1 MLYSLYFLL
10 YSGFKS
16 WGLVS
21 ARFVSSRLVERDKV
35 DSGEYKVMGFLRRKF
50 SFFPL
55 RFYIFT
61 HTGERG
67 GSDDLEGPTCV
78 G

>member
-1 MLYSLYFLL
+1 MWLLYSLYFDFIQDSRAGDLSRL
-10 YSGFKS
+10 
-16 WGLVS
+16 
-21 ARFVSSRLVERDKV
+21 VSSRLVERDKV